1 MQVVWEGSSII
12 QYNFSLYKR
21 GGWAVL
27 KILLKYHEALPF
39 IHFFNEKG
47 TYIEVLY
54 YNLSFW
60 VIFWTDP
67 EWDICDSQLALIG
80 LSAPRTF
87 VAHPHSPTL
96 NATLSFHAS

>member
-1 MQVVWEGSSII
+1 M
-12 QYNFSLYKR
+12 
-21 GGWAVL
+21 L
-27 KILLKYHEALPF
+27 KILLKYHKALPF

-47 TYIEVLY
+47 TFIEVLY
-54 YNLSFW
+54 YNLSFR

-80 LSAPRTF
+80 LSALRTL
-87 VAHPHSPTL
+87 VAHPHNPTL